1 MDSKIDIGCGMGV
14 VSVNTAK
21 TSVEIHGLCI
31 SPQLFD
37 VLDHLLCDTYQSCIK
52 LTLKEMDIYDWDDPL
67 NFRRFRFSNVT
78 KLSYN
83 SMYLYSI
90 QKVSKLF
97 KLDSRK
103 ITYLK
108 CGTFGQARVCCSILK
123 DIRILRISYHDS
135 ILYKDFENIPRKI
148 CDMFPKLDFKNSNFL
163 SKCKHHCCRKG
174 FEYDFTYKRVDRPCL
189 MWYIQNCCRLGVMY
203 RVFIYKTLSDRSKLS
218 KDVIR
223 YIMQNFIPRFIDV
236 RRNITFKDLD
246 RISDY
251 YDCGQKARITYD
263 EYKFLKSLI
272 KIKEKEVSTLDT
284 AERHFQ
290 KHQKRAKIFF
300 EDDQVALKCKVRE
313 HEYDLRR
320 TTNSILSEV
329 LDKFI
334 EERKIG
340 DRVFVQP
347 GRDLIKL

>member
-1 MDSKIDIGCGMGV
+1 M
-14 VSVNTAK
+14 
-21 TSVEIHGLCI
+21 
-31 SPQLFD
+31 
-37 VLDHLLCDTYQSCIK
+37 
-52 LTLKEMDIYDWDDPL
+52 
-67 NFRRFRFSNVT
+67 FS
-78 KLSYN
+78 
-83 SMYLYSI
+83 YSI
-90 QKVSKLF
+90 QKVLELF
-97 KLDSRK
+97 KLDSKK

-108 CGTFGQARVCCSILK
+108 CVTFIQAKECCSILR
-123 DIRILRISYHDS
+123 DIRILRISDHLS
-135 ILYKDFENIPRKI
+135 LAYKDFDNRPQKI
-148 CDMFPKLDFKNSNFL
+148 CVMLPKLDFKNSL
-163 SKCKHHCCRKG
+163 SKCKDHCCRKG
-174 FEYDFTYKRVDRPCL
+174 FEYDLTYKRFARPCI

-203 RVFIYKTLSDRSKLS
+203 RVFIYKILSYRPRLS

-223 YIMQNFIPRFIDV
+223 YIMQNFVPRFIDN

-251 YDCGQKARITYD
+251 YDCGQRARITYD
-263 EYKFLKSLI
+263 EYKFLKSLLQLR
-272 KIKEKEVSTLDT
+272 EKEVSNLDT
-284 AERHFQ
+284 AERHFE

-300 EDDQVALKCKVRE
+300 DDDQVALKCKVRE

-320 TTNSILSEV
+320 TTNSIISEA